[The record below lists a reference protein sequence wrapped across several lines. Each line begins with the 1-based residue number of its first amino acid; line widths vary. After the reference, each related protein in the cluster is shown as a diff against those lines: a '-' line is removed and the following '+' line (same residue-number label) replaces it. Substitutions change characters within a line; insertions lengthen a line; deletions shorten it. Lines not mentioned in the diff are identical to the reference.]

1 MDDDTMSVDQDKIM
15 SGDSK
20 EQPNLFYTKVPL
32 TEAQDSLLLQG
43 KVKSVYEIADQPEKV
58 YIHFHDK
65 VTAGNGK
72 RSEFYEDKGKT
83 CCLISALLF
92 EKLEARGIRSHYIDC
107 PNLDTLLCKKLQ
119 IIPVEVIVRNIA
131 AGSIVKNTNINEG
144 TLINPPIVEYF
155 LKDDAKDDPLLTEDR
170 VRLMGIDPTPMKE
183 QALEINFQLQS
194 LFTLMGIDIVDF
206 KLEFGYDAHGDLFLA
221 DELSPDN
228 MRLWKKGTRERF
240 DKDLFRKEEGDI
252 VKAYKYILQ
261 NLRQF
266 A

>member
-92 EKLEARGIRSHYIDC
+92 EKLAASGIRSHYIDC
-107 PNLDTLLCKKLQ
+107 PNLDTLLCKKLE